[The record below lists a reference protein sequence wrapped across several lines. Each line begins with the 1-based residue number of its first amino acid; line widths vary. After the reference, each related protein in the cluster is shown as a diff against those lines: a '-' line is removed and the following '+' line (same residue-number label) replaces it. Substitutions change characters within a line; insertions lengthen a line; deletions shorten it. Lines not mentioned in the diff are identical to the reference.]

1 MIWVLMDKNSSDMWE
16 KGHSKQWEQHV
27 LRPEDQKKQGMLRT
41 IWLERKMHMGGGE
54 EKRGS

>member
-1 MIWVLMDKNSSDMWE
+1 MDKNSSDMWE